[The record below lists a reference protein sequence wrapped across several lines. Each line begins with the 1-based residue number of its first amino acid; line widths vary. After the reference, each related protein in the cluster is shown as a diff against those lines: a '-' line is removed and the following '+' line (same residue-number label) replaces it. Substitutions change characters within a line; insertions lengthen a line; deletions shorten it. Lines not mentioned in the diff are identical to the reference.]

1 MSRVMDEK
9 LKQLLQQINSATES
23 SKIQQTMGSLLAL
36 TSRLP
41 GIRQDAHPN
50 YLEAVNNTLL
60 DVRKNLTQF
69 LTNTDIERVSAATL
83 REHYVRWV
91 NGFLKYDIL
100 DLYRCHRQDLSLNV
114 AQPERDEGEWLES
127 LSEDGFNYQIF
138 DSLDS
143 LLQQEE
149 NQMTQNKGLI
159 LELYIE
165 SDPEGKLSNCHPQ
178 NYPNCNAKAIVEYFY
193 LSDRAEKITFK
204 EDWVIAKSKRELTIK
219 KSTKRIILAA
229 AEPKKTWQGFAKK
242 QGINYQTLKA
252 HWQRKCLPLLREIVR
267 DIENNLD
274 YYNRLLVQ
282 VENRV
287 QE

>member
-1 MSRVMDEK
+1 
-9 LKQLLQQINSATES
+9 
-23 SKIQQTMGSLLAL
+23 MG
-36 TSRLP
+36 
-41 GIRQDAHPN
+41 
-50 YLEAVNNTLL
+50 
-60 DVRKNLTQF
+60 QF
-69 LTNTDIERVSAATL
+69 LASADLDRVSASTL

-114 AQPERDEGEWLES
+114 AEPERDEGEWLES

-165 SDPEGKLSNCHPQ
+165 SDPEEKLTACHPQ

-193 LSDRAEKITFK
+193 LIDRAEKITVK
-204 EDWVIAKSKRELTIK
+204 EDWVIAKNKRELSIK
-219 KSTKRIILAA
+219 KSTKRITLAA

-252 HWQRKCLPLLREIVR
+252 HWQRKCLPLLRESVR

-274 YYNRLLVQ
+274 YYEVGNREQ
-282 VENRV
+282 GTGSRK
-287 QE
+287 

>member
-1 MSRVMDEK
+1 MDEK

-23 SKIQQTMGSLLAL
+23 SKIQQRMGSLLAL

-165 SDPEGKLSNCHPQ
+165 SDPEGKLSGCHPQ